1 MPLPSPELLGLT
13 DPREVSGSA
22 AVQAAPASVGPPAP
36 PSVAP
41 PARTRTASASARPR
55 PLRAPSPRP
64 AATPAPS
71 QRPAATP
78 APTHRPAPEERTF
91 VQIMVAP
98 EVRERLAD
106 ASFALEDVRPGWHLQ
121 QTIVGALIARHVAPE
136 DPRAMDALLERLAA
150 WTEDP
155 LSRRRGEA
163 LKLGWRL
170 PHSLTRR
177 LDKAVLRLRASHR
190 HLAPSA
196 KALIASLIVAELA
209 ADTPAELE
217 RLIALVGPYV
227 DEYERPTPLAAVSG

>member
-1 MPLPSPELLGLT
+1 VIVPLPSPELLGLT
-13 DPREVSGSA
+13 DPREVSDPTP
-22 AVQAAPASVGPPAP
+22 QPAPPAGPHEPEPTRAETAPPPRPPAP
-36 PSVAP
+36 PAATPRPQRP
-41 PARTRTASASARPR
+41 PARRPTPRATAADGRAS
-55 PLRAPSPRP
+55 
-64 AATPAPS
+64 
-71 QRPAATP
+71 
-78 APTHRPAPEERTF
+78 RPAPEERTF

-121 QTIVGALIARHVAPE
+121 QTIVGALIARHVQPD
-136 DPRAMDALLERLAA
+136 DPRAMDALVERLAA

-155 LSRRRGEA
+155 LSQRRGEA

-196 KALIASLIVAELA
+196 KALIASLIVGELA
-209 ADTPAELE
+209 AETPAEVD
-217 RLIALVGPYV
+217 RLIAVVGPYV
-227 DEYERPTPLAAVSG
+227 DEFERPIPLAVAG

>member
-13 DPREVSGSA
+13 DPREVSG
-22 AVQAAPASVGPPAP
+22 PARRPAP
-36 PSVAP
+36 PAQPHEPEPTRAETAPPPRALAP
-41 PARTRTASASARPR
+41 PAAAPR
-55 PLRAPSPRP
+55 PQRLPARRPSPRP
-64 AATPAPS
+64 TP
-71 QRPAATP
+71 RPAAADGP
-78 APTHRPAPEERTF
+78 ASRPAPEERTF

-121 QTIVGALIARHVAPE
+121 QTIVGALIARHVQPD
-136 DPRAMDALLERLAA
+136 DPQAMDALLERLAA

-155 LSRRRGEA
+155 LSQRRGEA

-196 KALIASLIVAELA
+196 KALIASLIVGELT

-217 RLIALVGPYV
+217 QLIALVGPYV
-227 DEYERPTPLAAVSG
+227 DEFERPNPLAVN